1 VPGRPSATPRTCSIN
16 EVLPDVQAGTIVWGV
31 LPVNGVPPAPADR
44 VRILGTGLG
53 EPSAVTFGGVA
64 ADLTTIVPSDPDHP
78 FPGDSDITIEL
89 PAGVTGTVEV
99 AVTTVSGTSQQIPPF
114 TTLVCQ

>member
-1 VPGRPSATPRTCSIN
+1 M
-16 EVLPDVQAGTIVWGV
+16 
-31 LPVNGVPPAPADR
+31 
-44 VRILGTGLG
+44 RILRTGLG

-89 PAGVTGTVEV
+89 PAGVTGAVEV
-99 AVTTVSGTSQQIPPF
+99 AVTTVSGTSQPFPPF